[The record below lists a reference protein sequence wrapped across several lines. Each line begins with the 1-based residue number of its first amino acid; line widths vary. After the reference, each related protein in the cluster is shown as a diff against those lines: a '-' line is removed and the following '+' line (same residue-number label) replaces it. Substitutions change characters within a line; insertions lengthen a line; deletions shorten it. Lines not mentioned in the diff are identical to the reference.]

1 LSDKRFVASLN
12 REIHLVTLSPG
23 HLVTTVDS
31 QRQTLQLGYHRDE
44 LGMEKVESLTASR
57 RATVAKGKPGWT
69 KTSGQV
75 LIILTVTFLVVLL
88 FIGQLTYRYMVLSDQ
103 ANALASNLQNT
114 FELNQELRSGIQEQ
128 INMVHRQFEQ
138 VNPVF
143 PHRFS
148 QLNYEL
154 GAKQTRYVTLNIGGE
169 ERMTV
174 ERIRSLQS
182 EVAVEALQIFEEL
195 RRGERDG
202 AREGIGRL
210 EQLGDRLER
219 EFELL
224 NRVQVDKLQAVLRSV
239 KGSLRRAQLAI
250 ASLAATL
257 VLVLGLVT
265 LLLRRRI
272 LQPLQELVRASEQIR
287 QGHLSVRSPV
297 RREDEI
303 GQLARSFNFM
313 AATLATNYASLEGEV
328 QARQKQLESL
338 QSDLVRTHSV
348 SVLSDLIRGAARELN
363 NPVTAIA
370 SFAELQKMKVAA
382 TRRDADEIRILD
394 DILAQADRCRRIV
407 SNLLQVAEPQA
418 DEPAFLGVNGLIEPV
433 VQLREYEMKV
443 HNVRLVRAYAP
454 SNPIVHVNAYQ
465 FRRLILTLI
474 MAADE
479 AVRDIFAAASITVR
493 TAAKDS
499 QVVVEI
505 FSDGGLQKSS
515 SPEKQAVPTAK
526 EALPLP
532 PVLALCSALAEQLH
546 ARLTGQSSENGL
558 SLAVSMDLYAAG
570 QVNPTPDATGEKSN
584 GILRK

>member
-1 LSDKRFVASLN
+1 
-12 REIHLVTLSPG
+12 
-23 HLVTTVDS
+23 
-31 QRQTLQLGYHRDE
+31 
-44 LGMEKVESLTASR
+44 MEKTESLVAPA
-57 RATVAKGKPGWT
+57 RATAVKTKPGWT
-69 KTSGQV
+69 KISGQV
-75 LIILTVTFLVVLL
+75 LIILAVTFLVVLL

-103 ANALASNLQNT
+103 ANALATNLQNT

-138 VNPVF
+138 LNPVF

-169 ERMTV
+169 ERLTV

-182 EVAVEALQIFEEL
+182 EVAVEALQIFEQL
-195 RRGERDG
+195 RRGEREG
-202 AREGIGRL
+202 AREGIARL
-210 EQLGDRLER
+210 EQLDERLER

-239 KGSLRRAQLAI
+239 TGSLRRAQVAI
-250 ASLAATL
+250 ASLAAVL

-265 LLLRRRI
+265 LLLRRRV
-272 LQPLQELVRASEQIR
+272 LQPLEELARASERIR
-287 QGHLSVRSPV
+287 QGDLSVRSPV

-303 GQLARSFNFM
+303 GQLASSFNFM
-313 AATLATNYASLEGEV
+313 AATLAANYATLEGEV
-328 QARQKQLESL
+328 QARQKQVESL

-348 SVLSDLIRGAARELN
+348 TVLSELIRGAARELN

-407 SNLLQVAEPQA
+407 SNLLQVTEP
-418 DEPAFLGVNGLIEPV
+418 PAGEAVSLGVNGLIEPV

-443 HNVRLVRAYAP
+443 HKVRLVREYAS
-454 SNPIVHVNAYQ
+454 SNPVVHVNPSQ
-465 FRRLILTLI
+465 LRQLVLMLL

-479 AVRDIFAAASITVR
+479 AARESFGAASITVR
-493 TAAKDS
+493 TAAKENRA
-499 QVVVEI
+499 VVEI
-505 FSDGGLQKSS
+505 SSNGGLATSGNL
-515 SPEKQAVPTAK
+515 EKEGAATEKKTAPDR
-526 EALPLP
+526 LPS
-532 PVLALCSALAEQLH
+532 VLALCSALAEQLQG
-546 ARLTGQSSENGL
+546 RLTGESSDHGL
-558 SLAVSMDLYAAG
+558 SLAVSLPLHTADQVKPAPAGAAE
-570 QVNPTPDATGEKSN
+570 NSN

>member
-1 LSDKRFVASLN
+1 
-12 REIHLVTLSPG
+12 
-23 HLVTTVDS
+23 
-31 QRQTLQLGYHRDE
+31 
-44 LGMEKVESLTASR
+44 MEKAESLIAARGATA
-57 RATVAKGKPGWT
+57 AKSKPGWT
-69 KTSGQV
+69 KISGQV

-103 ANALASNLQNT
+103 ANTLARNLQNT

-138 VNPVF
+138 LNPVF

-169 ERMTV
+169 ERLTV
-174 ERIRSLQS
+174 ERIRSMQS
-182 EVAVEALQIFEEL
+182 EVAVEALQIFEQL
-195 RRGERDG
+195 RRGEREG
-202 AREGIGRL
+202 AREGIARL
-210 EQLGDRLER
+210 EQLGERLER

-239 KGSLRRAQLAI
+239 NGSLRRAQLAI
-250 ASLAATL
+250 VSLAGVL

-265 LLLRRRI
+265 LLLRRRV
-272 LQPLQELVRASEQIR
+272 LQPLQELARASEQIR
-287 QGHLSVRSPV
+287 QGDLSVRSPV

-313 AATLATNYASLEGEV
+313 AATLAANYATLQGEV
-328 QARQKQLESL
+328 QARQRKLESL

-348 SVLSDLIRGAARELN
+348 NVLSELIRGAARELN

-407 SNLLQVAEPQA
+407 SNLLQVAEPLAGEQ
-418 DEPAFLGVNGLIEPV
+418 AFLGINGLIEPI

-443 HNVRLVRAYAP
+443 HNVRLVREYA
-454 SNPIVHVNAYQ
+454 SANPVVHVNPSQ
-465 FRRLILTLI
+465 LRQLVLTLL

-479 AVRDIFAAASITVR
+479 AIRGRFTAASITVR
-493 TAAKDS
+493 TAAKDNRA
-499 QVVVEI
+499 VVEI
-505 FSDGGLQKSS
+505 FSDGGLRKSGDPGKDGAS
-515 SPEKQAVPTAK
+515 TEKKAPD
-526 EALPLP
+526 PLP
-532 PVLALCSALAEQLH
+532 SVLALCSALTEQVH
-546 ARLTGQSSENGL
+546 GRLTGESSENGL
-558 SLAVSMDLYAAG
+558 SLAVSMPLYPSDQGKPVAPESAAE
-570 QVNPTPDATGEKSN
+570 NSN

>member
-1 LSDKRFVASLN
+1 
-12 REIHLVTLSPG
+12 
-23 HLVTTVDS
+23 
-31 QRQTLQLGYHRDE
+31 
-44 LGMEKVESLTASR
+44 MEKAESLIAPRGATA
-57 RATVAKGKPGWT
+57 AKSKPGWT

-138 VNPVF
+138 LNPAF

-169 ERMTV
+169 ERLTV
-174 ERIRSLQS
+174 EAIRSLQS
-182 EVAVEALQIFEEL
+182 ELAVEALQIFEEL

-202 AREGIGRL
+202 ARQGIARL
-210 EQLGDRLER
+210 EQLGERLER

-224 NRVQVDKLQAVLRSV
+224 NRVQVDKLQVVLRSV
-239 KGSLRRAQLAI
+239 NGSLQRAQLAI
-250 ASLAATL
+250 VSLAGVL

-265 LLLRRRI
+265 LLLRRRV
-272 LQPLQELVRASEQIR
+272 LQPLQELARASERIR
-287 QGHLSVRSPV
+287 QGDLSVRSPV

-313 AATLATNYASLEGEV
+313 AATLAANYATLEGEV
-328 QARQKQLESL
+328 QARQRQLESL
-338 QSDLVRTHSV
+338 QSDLVRTHSA

-394 DILAQADRCRRIV
+394 DILAQTDRCRRIV
-407 SNLLQVAEPQA
+407 SNLLQVAEPLA
-418 DEPAFLGVNGLIEPV
+418 GEPAFLGINGLIEPA

-443 HNVRLVRAYAP
+443 HNVRLVREYAS
-454 SNPIVHVNAYQ
+454 SNPVVHVNPPQ
-465 FRRLILTLI
+465 FRQLVLTLL

-479 AVRDIFAAASITVR
+479 AVRNRFEAGSITVR
-493 TAAKDS
+493 TVAKENRA
-499 QVVVEI
+499 VVEI
-505 FSDGGLQKSS
+505 FSDGGLRRNSG
-515 SPEKQAVPTAK
+515 PEQEGVSTEKKAPD
-526 EALPLP
+526 PLP
-532 PVLALCSALAEQLH
+532 SILALCSALAEQLH
-546 ARLTGQSSENGL
+546 ARLTGESSENGL
-558 SLAVSMDLYAAG
+558 SLAVSMDLYAPD
-570 QVNPTPDATGEKSN
+570 QVKPAPDDAAEKSN

>member
-1 LSDKRFVASLN
+1 MGKA
-12 REIHLVTLSPG
+12 ESPIVPRG
-23 HLVTTVDS
+23 A
-31 QRQTLQLGYHRDE
+31 
-44 LGMEKVESLTASR
+44 TA
-57 RATVAKGKPGWT
+57 AKSKPGWT
-69 KTSGQV
+69 KISGQV

-88 FIGQLTYRYMVLSDQ
+88 FIGQLTYRYMALSDQ
-103 ANALASNLQNT
+103 ANTLTRNLQNT

-143 PHRFS
+143 PYRFS

-154 GAKQTRYVTLNIGGE
+154 GAKQTRYVTLNIGSE
-169 ERMTV
+169 ERLTV

-195 RRGERDG
+195 RRGERAG
-202 AREGIGRL
+202 AREGIARL
-210 EQLGDRLER
+210 EQLGERLER

-239 KGSLRRAQLAI
+239 NGSLRRAQLAI
-250 ASLAATL
+250 ASLAAVL

-265 LLLRRRI
+265 LLLRRRV
-272 LQPLQELVRASEQIR
+272 LQPLQELARASEQIR
-287 QGHLSVRSPV
+287 QGDLSVRSPV

-313 AATLATNYASLEGEV
+313 AATLAANYATLEGEV
-328 QARQKQLESL
+328 EARQRQLESL

-348 SVLSDLIRGAARELN
+348 NVLSDLIRGAARELN

-407 SNLLQVAEPQA
+407 SNLLQMAEPVA
-418 DEPAFLGVNGLIEPV
+418 GEEAFLGVNGLIEPV

-443 HNVRLVRAYAP
+443 HNVRLVRDYAS
-454 SNPIVHVNAYQ
+454 SNPVVHVNPPQ
-465 FRRLILTLI
+465 LRLLVLTLL

-479 AVRDIFAAASITVR
+479 AVRDTFAAASITVR
-493 TAAKDS
+493 TAAKENRAE
-499 QVVVEI
+499 VEI
-505 FSDGGLQKSS
+505 FSDGGLRRSGDLEKDGARTEKS
-515 SPEKQAVPTAK
+515 PRD
-526 EALPLP
+526 PLP
-532 PVLALCSALAEQLH
+532 SVLALCSALAEQLH
-546 ARLTGQSSENGL
+546 GRLTGGSSDKGL
-558 SLAVSMDLYAAG
+558 SLTVSMPLCTSDQVKPAASEG
-570 QVNPTPDATGEKSN
+570 AAENWN

>member
-1 LSDKRFVASLN
+1 
-12 REIHLVTLSPG
+12 
-23 HLVTTVDS
+23 
-31 QRQTLQLGYHRDE
+31 
-44 LGMEKVESLTASR
+44 MEKAESLIAPRGATA
-57 RATVAKGKPGWT
+57 AKRKPGWT
-69 KTSGQV
+69 KISGQV

-103 ANALASNLQNT
+103 ANNLARNLQNT

-138 VNPVF
+138 LNPVF

-169 ERMTV
+169 ERLTV

-182 EVAVEALQIFEEL
+182 EVAVESLQIFEEL
-195 RRGERDG
+195 RRGQRDG
-202 AREGIGRL
+202 AREGLARL
-210 EQLGDRLER
+210 EQLGERLER

-239 KGSLRRAQLAI
+239 NGSLQRAQRAI
-250 ASLAATL
+250 ASLAASL

-287 QGHLSVRSPV
+287 QGDLSVRAPI

-313 AATLATNYASLEGEV
+313 AASLAADYATLEGEV
-328 QARQKQLESL
+328 QARQRQLESL

-348 SVLSDLIRGAARELN
+348 NVLAELIRGAARELN

-407 SNLLQVAEPQA
+407 SNLLQVAEPLA
-418 DEPAFLGVNGLIEPV
+418 PAEPVCSGINSLIEPV

-443 HNVRLVRAYAP
+443 HNVRLVREYAQ
-454 SNPIVHVNAYQ
+454 SNPVVNVHPAQ
-465 FRRLILTLI
+465 FRQLVLTLV

-479 AVRDIFAAASITVR
+479 MVREKYSGASITVR
-493 TAAKDS
+493 TLAKDNRAII
-499 QVVVEI
+499 EI
-505 FSDGGLQKSS
+505 FCNGGLRKSAES
-515 SPEKQAVPTAK
+515 ENDHISTGQAD
-526 EALPLP
+526 
-532 PVLALCSALAEQLH
+532 PVHSVMTFCSALAEQLQG
-546 ARLTGQSSENGL
+546 RLVGEINENGV
-558 SLAVSMDLYAAG
+558 SLALSMPLCTSAEVQSPREGTA
-570 QVNPTPDATGEKSN
+570 ESSSN

>member
-1 LSDKRFVASLN
+1 
-12 REIHLVTLSPG
+12 
-23 HLVTTVDS
+23 
-31 QRQTLQLGYHRDE
+31 
-44 LGMEKVESLTASR
+44 MEKAESLTAPKG
-57 RATVAKGKPGWT
+57 ATPAKSKPGWT
-69 KTSGQV
+69 KISGQV

-103 ANALASNLQNT
+103 ANTLARNLQNT

-154 GAKQTRYVTLNIGGE
+154 NEKQTRYVTLNIGGE
-169 ERMTV
+169 ERLTV

-202 AREGIGRL
+202 AREGLGRL
-210 EQLGDRLER
+210 EQLGERLER

-239 KGSLRRAQLAI
+239 NGSLRRAQIAI
-250 ASLAATL
+250 ASLAASL

-265 LLLRRRI
+265 LLLRRRV
-272 LQPLQELVRASEQIR
+272 LQPLQELARASEQIR
-287 QGHLSVRSPV
+287 QGDLSVRSPV
-297 RREDEI
+297 RRDDEI

-313 AATLATNYASLEGEV
+313 AATLAANYANLEGEV
-328 QARQKQLESL
+328 QARQRQLESL
-338 QSDLVRTHSV
+338 QSDLVRAHSA
-348 SVLSDLIRGAARELN
+348 SVLSELIRGAARELN

-407 SNLLQVAEPQA
+407 SNLLQVAEPVA
-418 DEPAFLGVNGLIEPV
+418 GAKVFLGLNGLIEPV

-443 HNVRLVRAYAP
+443 HNVRLVREYAS
-454 SNPIVHVNAYQ
+454 SNPVIHVNPWQ
-465 FRRLILTLI
+465 FRQLVLTLL
-474 MAADE
+474 MAADQT
-479 AVRDIFAAASITVR
+479 ARQRFAAASITVR
-493 TAAKDS
+493 TAAKENRAL
-499 QVVVEI
+499 VEI
-505 FSDGGLQKSS
+505 FSDGTVKIDGDREEEGASTGKD
-515 SPEKQAVPTAK
+515 VPD
-526 EALPLP
+526 PLP
-532 PVLALCSALAEQLH
+532 SVLALCSALAEQLH
-546 ARLTGQSSENGL
+546 GRLTGESTEKRL
-558 SLAVSMDLYAAG
+558 SLALSVPLY
-570 QVNPTPDATGEKSN
+570 TPDHVKPASEGTVENLN